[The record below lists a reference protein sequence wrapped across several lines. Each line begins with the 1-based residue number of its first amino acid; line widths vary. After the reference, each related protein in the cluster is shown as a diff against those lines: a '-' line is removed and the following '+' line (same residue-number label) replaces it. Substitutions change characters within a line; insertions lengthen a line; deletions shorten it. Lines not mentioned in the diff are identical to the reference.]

1 MNKTIKKTIRHAVFL
16 CCCASLLLASCREDR
31 QDTGWRNQDFVLDE
45 DLVRQS
51 RDSVDFILRKA
62 MSRNTRFS
70 TFAANLDIKLNV
82 ESYSIGVGG
91 QLRIQK
97 DETIWLSCQK
107 LVFELFRA
115 KITPDTLA
123 FYSKMANS
131 ASVYIDDSA
140 KDLLPKSFGL
150 LQALFTR
157 GVDSVMFDGERT
169 LDADSSSWII
179 GGASDSVAWQL
190 HVGKESFRPESIDIQ
205 VAQGEAAL
213 QIAVVYQNEKGFE
226 IRISEN
232 RKLLVQARIS
242 YSKPRWNENISFPF
256 SIPSGIKTEVNHGLL
271 RSLEKSRDSG
281 LMME

>member
-1 MNKTIKKTIRHAVFL
+1 
-16 CCCASLLLASCREDR
+16 
-31 QDTGWRNQDFVLDE
+31 
-45 DLVRQS
+45 RQS

-70 TFAANLDIKLNV
+70 TFAANLDIRLNV
-82 ESYSIGVGG
+82 EDYSIGVGG

-169 LDADSSSWII
+169 LGEDSANWII

-205 VAQGEAAL
+205 VAQDESAL
-213 QIAVVYQNEKGFE
+213 QIAVVYQDEKGFE

-242 YSKPRWNENISFPF
+242 YSKPRWNESLSFPF

-271 RSLEKSRDSG
+271 RSLEKSRESG